1 MRTLPSA
8 GLFGFACLASALVG
22 GCGNGDSASSSA
34 GKSSDTR
41 SVIASA
47 SDCSSFGPEVVRACG
62 AAIERAIARHEA
74 ASAMYR
80 NVQACDR
87 AVGVNQCERAASGKY
102 RARLS
107 AFMVT
112 IGREATKAEPL
123 YPVKDGGI
131 GFQTADASKLLAS
144 DQSVPFSRL
153 ALSVAE
159 TQAAGSKKKSGGAP
173 KAF

>member
-1 MRTLPSA
+1 MHRLPSA
-8 GLFGFACLASALVG
+8 GVFGLACLAAALG
-22 GCGNGDSASSSA
+22 GCGNGGSASSSA
-34 GKSSDTR
+34 GKSADMR

-47 SDCSSFGPEVVRACG
+47 SDCSSFGPEVVKACG
-62 AAIERAIARHEA
+62 VAIERAIARHEA

-80 NVQACDR
+80 NIQACER
-87 AVGVNQCERAASGKY
+87 AVGVNQCERAASGQY

-107 AFMVT
+107 AFMVS
-112 IGREATKAEPL
+112 IGRDATRAEPL
-123 YPVKDGGI
+123 YPVKGGGV
-131 GFQTADASKLLAS
+131 GFQTADASKLLAN

-159 TQAAGSKKKSGGAP
+159 TQAAGSKKSNGIL